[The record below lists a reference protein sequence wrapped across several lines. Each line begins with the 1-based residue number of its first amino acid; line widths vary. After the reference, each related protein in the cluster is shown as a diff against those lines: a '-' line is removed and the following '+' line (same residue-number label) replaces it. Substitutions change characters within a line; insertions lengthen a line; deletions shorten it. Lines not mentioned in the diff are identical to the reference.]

1 MDNTSYQVDH
11 GRNAPEAKRT
21 LKDSVFRSLFEDPV
35 YLRQLY
41 LTIHPEDV
49 NVTESDIHAVTIR
62 NILLDQLY
70 NDLGFRVGDRLLILV
85 EAQSTWS
92 VNIIVRILMYL
103 TETWK
108 EYIHDTQQSPFSS
121 KRLSLP
127 VPEFY
132 VIYTGENRSV
142 RDEYTLAQEFLGGQD
157 EYLNVKVRVLQG
169 DPDSN
174 DIISQYVGFT
184 RVYND
189 QTRIYGRTR
198 QAVLET
204 VRICKDQGLLRDY
217 LEARDKEVYDM
228 WDTIFSQEYATECYG
243 REKYAEGRTEGL
255 TQGRAEE
262 QQNSLRMICNM
273 VANGDL
279 SMAAAVKNAAIYG
292 VTNEADLRRR
302 AKVLGIKL

>member
-1 MDNTSYQVDH
+1 MFNSH
-11 GRNAPEAKRT
+11 
-21 LKDSVFRSLFEDPV
+21 
-35 YLRQLY
+35 
-41 LTIHPEDV
+41 
-49 NVTESDIHAVTIR
+49 
-62 NILLDQLY
+62 
-70 NDLGFRVGDRLLILV
+70 
-85 EAQSTWS
+85 
-92 VNIIVRILMYL
+92 
-103 TETWK
+103 
-108 EYIHDTQQSPFSS
+108 
-121 KRLSLP
+121 
-127 VPEFY
+127 
-132 VIYTGENRSV
+132 SV
-142 RDEYTLAQEFLGGQD
+142 RDEYTMAQEFLGGQD

-189 QTRIYGRTR
+189 QARIYGRTR
-198 QAVLET
+198 QVVLET

-217 LEARDKEVYDM
+217 LETRDKEVYDM

-243 REKYAEGRTEGL
+243 REKYAEGQAQGRTEGRAEGRAEGL

-273 VANGDL
+273 VASGDL